1 MSKRHALFH
10 LDALP
15 RTAVAFMALVVMSA
29 AHAQTGDPVR
39 GKTLFELKVNTTS
52 GLRNCEDCHGSAP
65 VLYALYSG
73 MGRNEAATYTL
84 ITNGINSVA
93 IMSPYR
99 TLWGMQER
107 LDVAAYLMRGP
118 HVTAP
123 TPTPTPTPP
132 PGTPPPPPTPSANP
146 NPMMFSSTT
155 VGTNS
160 SVMGVLLTNSSAS
173 AVTFGSVPVTF
184 FSGDTTDF
192 VVGTPPTGSTAC
204 QAGTVLAAGMSCS
217 FGVRFS
223 PQAAG
228 ARFAVWNINFTG
240 GVAARQLSLQGTAL
254 AAPTPAPTPAPS
266 PPSSSGAPAQEG
278 GGATG
283 LFALA
288 GLIAAL
294 GLGRGRRRP

>member
-1 MSKRHALFH
+1 MSKRRALFH

-15 RTAVAFMALVVMSA
+15 HTALAFMALGVMNA
-29 AHAQTGDPVR
+29 TYAQTGDPVR

-52 GLRNCEDCHGSAP
+52 GLRNCEDCHGTAA
-65 VLYALYSG
+65 VLYSLYSG
-73 MGRNEAATYTL
+73 MGHNEASTYNL

-93 IMSPYR
+93 IMAPYR
-99 TLWGMQER
+99 TLWGTQER

-123 TPTPTPTPP
+123 
-132 PGTPPPPPTPSANP
+132 PPPPPPPPPPSGTPTPATPSASP
-146 NPMMFSSTT
+146 NPMLFSSTS
-155 VGTNS
+155 VGSNS
-160 SVMGVLLTNSSAS
+160 SVVGVLLTNSSAS
-173 AVTFGSVPVTF
+173 AVTFASVPVTF

-192 VVGTPPTGSTAC
+192 VVGTPPSGSTAC

-240 GVAARQLSLQGTAL
+240 GVTARQLSLQGTAL
-254 AAPTPAPTPAPS
+254 AAPTPTPTPP
-266 PPSSSGAPAQEG
+266 PPSSSSAPAQEG

-283 LFALA
+283 GLALA
-288 GLIAAL
+288 GLLVAL
-294 GLGRGRRRP
+294 GLRRRPRDS